1 MAMPTFGSNDSVNSM
16 SSDADWTRRRAV
28 EVHDETATKFFAE
41 YGAKSIFD
49 SPFRYGRQLIDRS
62 WAHCVSQLP
71 AGAQCL
77 DIGCGVGAHMARL
90 LEQNFEVAGIEPS
103 VEMRRLAGMNVPAEL
118 VTDGSVLQLPAPAS
132 SFDFVYAIE
141 VFRYL
146 DTRDNERGHREI
158 ARVLRSSGIYFGTY
172 VNKWALDGF
181 RQLSQLRRLASR
193 LTGAPARYH
202 VEFETPSS
210 LTEKLRQAG
219 FSDVSVHGAM
229 LAPLRIL
236 HKLSPSLAT
245 TISRRTMP
253 HEEWLSDSRSVRPFA
268 AHLIAIARR

>member
-1 MAMPTFGSNDSVNSM
+1 M
-16 SSDADWTRRRAV
+16 SSIEPDSDWTRRRAV
-28 EVHDETATKFFAE
+28 EIHDETATKFLIE
-41 YGAKSIFD
+41 YSGKNLFE
-49 SPFRYGRQLIDRS
+49 SPFLYGRQLIDRT

-71 AGAQCL
+71 PRAKCL
-77 DIGCGVGAHMARL
+77 DVGCGVGAHMSRL
-90 LEQNFEVAGIEPS
+90 LKQGFEAAGIEPS
-103 VEMRRLAGMNVPAEL
+103 AEMRRLAKMNVPADL
-118 VTDGSVLQLPAPAS
+118 VSDGSVLQLPAPTS

-158 ARVLRSSGIYFGTY
+158 ARVLRPSGIYFGTY

-181 RQLSQLRRLASR
+181 RQLTQLRRLTSR
-193 LTGAPARYH
+193 LTRAPVRYH

-210 LTEKLRQAG
+210 LAAKLKQAG

-236 HKLSPSLAT
+236 HKLSPWLAAT
-245 TISRRTMP
+245 VSRYTMP
-253 HEEWLSDSRSVRPFA
+253 HEEWLSDSRSNRPFA